1 MTPPSARIR
10 PGISILYLRKACAHA
25 TSSDPP
31 SRNAPHTVV
40 RVRLRASYD
49 FGGDTSTHAPA
60 PIPAT
65 QPNTIATL
73 YTRKG
78 GTGYGEDNTPSPPCV
93 QFALHSLGGA
103 LVEHAI
109 HGRARPLLQQ
119 LNGLRTARL
128 AARVLPPVRRD
139 AVPQL
144 GVPVRLTRNLAV
156 LVRRAQILLQ
166 RPPRLRPHAPVNLPN
181 SVALALEEPLQR
193 LRRSN
198 TPPAIDDQ
206 LPTLNGRLRLRC
218 GDSSATTRHARLH
231 TARETIQPP
240 QIPVAGALRR
250 SPATMRRQRQVP
262 VHGAEVSDQR
272 SSGLLRRGAARHIR
286 VKLDPD
292 LVMVRLAVPRMP
304 GATVGI
310 DNAPHR
316 VLRHD
321 V

>member
-139 AVPQL
+139 TVPQL
-144 GVPVRLTRNLAV
+144 RVPVGLARNLAV
-156 LVRRAQILLQ
+156 LVGGAQILLQ
-166 RPPRLRPHAPVNLPN
+166 RPPRLRTHAPVDLPD

-193 LRRSN
+193 LAGLAP
-198 TPPAIDDQ
+198 PPAIHDQ
-206 LPTLNGRLRLRC
+206 LPVLHCRLRR
-218 GDSSATTRHARLH
+218 G
-231 TARETIQPP
+231 
-240 QIPVAGALRR
+240 
-250 SPATMRRQRQVP
+250 
-262 VHGAEVSDQR
+262 
-272 SSGLLRRGAARHIR
+272 RGAARR
-286 VKLDPD
+286 DARLLAPRE
-292 LVMVRLAVPRMP
+292 LVQTAQIPIAGALSRRPALVRREGQVP
-304 GATVGI
+304 
-310 DNAPHR
+310 
-316 VLRHD
+316 
-321 V
+321 